1 MYRGKYK
8 LIGQEMSMFTRK
20 LEAQLRYQKVPYEW
34 MLKTNANREIIESR
48 TGTRFIPALVTP
60 DGWMISDT
68 ISLGPMLHSRFCE
81 VPVLPETP
89 VQRGTSFVLEDF
101 FNHWYPRHAL
111 HSRWCYP
118 DNVIV
123 TGIRF
128 GMNTLLGKFIDEE
141 LDDSE
146 QIEVANFGEYIHREF
161 GAGACEVQGAGPEHK
176 EAIQSD
182 FSRLLRLLVQHL
194 SNHEFLL
201 GSRACLADFALA
213 GPFKAHFLLDP
224 EPRTWLGDD
233 LKLMESYVDRI
244 WGGANDDSRWLEDD
258 VLPSSIYPLLDYAR
272 EHYQVFAS
280 SSISAAVRGEKYFT
294 LDLGD
299 GAFVARSM
307 KRLEKARLHVQDE
320 LLRVHSE
327 KSSLLDTGALSFY
340 LQPNM
345 FN

>member
-1 MYRGKYK
+1 M
-8 LIGQEMSMFTRK
+8 
-20 LEAQLRYQKVPYEW
+20 
-34 MLKTNANREIIESR
+34 
-48 TGTRFIPALVTP
+48 
-60 DGWMISDT
+60 
-68 ISLGPMLHSRFCE
+68 
-81 VPVLPETP
+81 
-89 VQRGTSFVLEDF
+89 
-101 FNHWYPRHAL
+101 
-111 HSRWCYP
+111 
-118 DNVIV
+118 
-123 TGIRF
+123 
-128 GMNTLLGKFIDEE
+128 
-141 LDDSE
+141 
-146 QIEVANFGEYIHREF
+146 
-161 GAGACEVQGAGPEHK
+161 QGAGPEHK
-176 EAIQSD
+176 KAIQSD

-233 LKLMESYVDRI
+233 LEVMESYVDRI

-258 VLPSSIYPLLDYAR
+258 ALPSSIYPLLDYAR

-340 LQPNM
+340 LEANM
-345 FN
+345 FQ